1 MTYFYAFKLTNLKYK
16 NIMKKYVITVNGN
29 KYEVEVEEA
38 GLTSSNSVVSA
49 PKAAPVASAP
59 KVAPKA
65 TEGGQKVNAPMPGNI
80 LKVAVKA
87 GDVVKK
93 GQLLLQ
99 FEAMK
104 MENDLTSPVDGTIA
118 EVKAVAGNIMAA
130 GDLLVVIG

>member
-1 MTYFYAFKLTNLKYK
+1 
-16 NIMKKYVITVNGN
+16 MKKYVITVNGN
-29 KYEVEVEEA
+29 KYEVEVEET
-38 GLTSSNSVVSA
+38 LSTSSNSAPVAKTAPTTSA
-49 PKAAPVASAP
+49 PKASKAS
-59 KVAPKA
+59 
-65 TEGGQKVNAPMPGNI
+65 EGGQKVNAPMPGNI
-80 LKVAVKA
+80 LKVAVNV